1 MAAIGIVIRP
11 GLSGDAAGKLLGRCR
26 WGMAGLEERML
37 KHLTTAFSCISINDQ
52 PLRRELVS
60 CL

>member
-26 WGMAGLEERML
+26 WGMAGLEESML
-37 KHLTTAFSCISINDQ
+37 KHLTAGRHGILMHIYKH
-52 PLRRELVS
+52 
-60 CL
+60 